1 MKAFDKNTDP
11 NLIKRAIDA
20 GLSSTPGLAIAWE
33 LSKALYGNALEL
45 RQQRAL
51 EWVEMIR
58 DNPTVFRE
66 ELLESVEFQDGFIVA
81 LEDYLKIRTLLKRS
95 MAGKIFADFA
105 ASADKEQ
112 FELERYNMT
121 LRQISS
127 SSLEFLSYLKTT
139 VEPRQKKRVEDTM
152 NTIDF
157 DRSPMQPDQT
167 RPHILKQN
175 PLAFAYKD
183 LQTASGNQVML
194 PNKSNPQ
201 YPNIQ
206 GSMGVTIPDQTKLKH
221 EQCIK
226 ELVNLSIL
234 SRTQYTTPVSL
245 TNPETVHHDI
255 WDYTDYGKS
264 FVAYIEEVR

>member
-11 NLIKRAIDA
+11 NLIKRALDA
-20 GLSSTPGLAIAWE
+20 GLSSTPGIAIVWE

-58 DNPTVFRE
+58 DNPNVFRKD
-66 ELLESVEFQDGFIVA
+66 LLESVEFQDGFIVA

-95 MAGKIFADFA
+95 MARKIFTDFA
-105 ASADKEQ
+105 VSADKEQ
-112 FELERYNMT
+112 FELERYNLT

-127 SSLEFLSYLKTT
+127 SSLEFLAYLKNT
-139 VEPRQKKRVEDTM
+139 VELRQKERVQDTM
-152 NTIDF
+152 DTIDF
-157 DRSPMQPDQT
+157 NKSPMQPDQV
-167 RPHILKQN
+167 RPLILKQN

-183 LQTASGNQVML
+183 LQTASGNQIML
-194 PNKSNPQ
+194 PNKPNPQ
-201 YPNIQ
+201 YPDTQ
-206 GSMGVTIPDQTKLKH
+206 GSMGVTIPDQTKLEH
-221 EQCIK
+221 EQCLK

-255 WDYTDYGKS
+255 WDYTDYGRS
-264 FVAYIEEVR
+264 FVAYIEELR

>member
-1 MKAFDKNTDP
+1 MKAFNKNTDP

-20 GLSSTPGLAIAWE
+20 GLSSTPGVGIAWE

-58 DNPTVFRE
+58 DNPTVFRK
-66 ELLESVEFQDGFIVA
+66 ELLESVELQDGFIVA

-95 MAGKIFADFA
+95 MARKIFTDFA
-105 ASADKEQ
+105 ISADKEQ

-127 SSLEFLSYLKTT
+127 NSLGFLAYLKTT
-139 VEPRQKKRVEDTM
+139 IEPRQIERVQDTM
-152 NTIDF
+152 DTIDF
-157 DRSPMQPDQT
+157 DRSPLHSDQA
-167 RPHILKQN
+167 RPLILKQN

-183 LQTASGNQVML
+183 LLTTSGNQIML
-194 PNKSNPQ
+194 PNKPNPQ
-201 YPNIQ
+201 YPNTQ

-221 EQCIK
+221 EECLK

-234 SRTQYTTPVSL
+234 SRTQYTTPVSIA
-245 TNPETVHHDI
+245 NPETVYHDI

-264 FVAYIEEVR
+264 FVAYIEELR